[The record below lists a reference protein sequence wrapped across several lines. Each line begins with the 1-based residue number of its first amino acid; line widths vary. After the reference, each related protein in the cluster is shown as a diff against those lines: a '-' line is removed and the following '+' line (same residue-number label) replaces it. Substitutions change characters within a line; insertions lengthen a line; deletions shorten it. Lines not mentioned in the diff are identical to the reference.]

1 LKTRIAIGVGLA
13 ALGVVAA
20 TSAHAQTVP
29 GNPPGAEAPPMAHP
43 GLAPR
48 EVLRVVRASGL
59 TPLTQ
64 PARRGQHYVM
74 LASDNM
80 GGQLRVVIGA
90 FDGRIVHAA
99 PARDPRF
106 AYQPVRP
113 RGYVPITP
121 QYGAA
126 PGTSR
131 GMAPPPDL
139 REPSAPL
146 PRAAARAPV
155 PRPPANTPQDPRLA
169 SAPDVTGSVP
179 TRPTR
184 TPCRVRGRR
193 LRRTKGRLK
202 PLRQRPQPPWPRR
215 RQRPQHQRNHPR
227 RVRRQRH
234 RSQRR
239 HSRRKWFRSLRST
252 EREKPR

>member
-1 LKTRIAIGVGLA
+1 VLLKTRIAIGVGLA

-29 GNPPGAEAPPMAHP
+29 GNPPGAEAQPMAQP

-48 EVLRVVRASGL
+48 EVLRIVRASGL

-64 PARRGQHYVM
+64 PARRGQHYMV

-80 GGQLRVVIGA
+80 GGQLRLVIGA
-90 FDGRIVHAA
+90 FDGRIVHAG

-106 AYQPVRP
+106 AYHPVRP
-113 RGYVPITP
+113 RGYIPITP

-126 PGTSR
+126 PGTPR
-131 GMAPPPDL
+131 GAAPPPDL

-146 PRAAARAPV
+146 PRAAARAPA

-179 TRPTR
+179 TRPAR
-184 TPCRVRGRR
+184 TPLPRPRPAVAANEAAPATTPATPAAAVAATTPASPAERPAASPPAAAPAPAQP
-193 LRRTKGRLK
+193 TEMVPVA
-202 PLRQRPQPPWPRR
+202 PLD
-215 RQRPQHQRNHPR
+215 
-227 RVRRQRH
+227 
-234 RSQRR
+234 
-239 HSRRKWFRSLRST
+239 
-252 EREKPR
+252 

>member
-1 LKTRIAIGVGLA
+1 LKTRIAIGAGLA
-13 ALGVVAA
+13 ALGVVAV
-20 TSAHAQTVP
+20 TLAHAQTVP
-29 GNPPGAEAPPMAHP
+29 GNPPGAEAQPMAQP

-48 EVLRVVRASGL
+48 DVLRVVRASGL

-64 PARRGQHYVM
+64 PSRRGQHYMV

-106 AYQPVRP
+106 AAYPVRP
-113 RGYVPITP
+113 RGYVPIAP
-121 QYGAA
+121 QYGAG

-184 TPCRVRGRR
+184 TPLPRPRPAAAANEATSQTTPPAPAAAVAATAPAAPAERPAASPPAAAP
-193 LRRTKGRLK
+193 K
-202 PLRQRPQPPWPRR
+202 PAPAQP
-215 RQRPQHQRNHPR
+215 
-227 RVRRQRH
+227 
-234 RSQRR
+234 
-239 HSRRKWFRSLRST
+239 T
-252 EREKPR
+252 EMVPVAPLD

>member
-1 LKTRIAIGVGLA
+1 MKTRIAIGVGLA

-29 GNPPGAEAPPMAHP
+29 GNPPSAEAPPMAQP

-64 PARRGQHYVM
+64 PARRGQHYVV

-80 GGQLRVVIGA
+80 GGQLRVTIGA

-106 AYQPVRP
+106 ASHPVRP
-113 RGYVPITP
+113 RGYIPIAP

-131 GMAPPPDL
+131 GMAPPADL

-146 PRAAARAPV
+146 PRAARAPA
-155 PRPPANTPQDPRLA
+155 PPAPVNAPQDPRLA

-179 TRPTR
+179 TRPAR
-184 TPCRVRGRR
+184 TPLPRPRPAAAANEGMPQTTPAAPAAAVAATAPAPAERPAASPPAPAAP
-193 LRRTKGRLK
+193 K
-202 PLRQRPQPPWPRR
+202 PAAAQP
-215 RQRPQHQRNHPR
+215 
-227 RVRRQRH
+227 
-234 RSQRR
+234 
-239 HSRRKWFRSLRST
+239 T
-252 EREKPR
+252 EMVPVAPLD